1 MCLTILGGHCH
12 FDFLVHGNHLSLLS
26 PGFLNS
32 IAAHAASLKR
42 MRKWQWVC
50 DKWGFSTLSS
60 MLCLPGFITIFLF
73 TLDCAEHFM
82 NIKQSFGSYVTSS
95 LIRWGFKMWVHLQTR
110 SIIFVYPSTW
120 ILYTIPGDL
129 TLRHVYLNPE
139 ASLALSH
146 SFWVSELFSMW
157 MVKVL
162 LLKARQFC
170 ESNVAV
176 PLWRRA
182 GLTQRENSTSWGS
195 NGGENWCEQKKLN
208 LSTLSNYWTF
218 KVHITGSFRSLLN
231 ITFLY

>member
-12 FDFLVHGNHLSLLS
+12 FDFLVHGNHLSPLS

-110 SIIFVYPSTW
+110 SIIFVYPSTFGFLHYPRGFNAAACIFKSW
-120 ILYTIPGDL
+120 GISCSLSQFLSVWAFQHVDGEGIAFKSETILWVKCCRTLVKTCRAYTERKLYLLGVEWRRKL
-129 TLRHVYLNPE
+129 MWAKKVKSLNP
-139 ASLALSH
+139 
-146 SFWVSELFSMW
+146 
-157 MVKVL
+157 
-162 LLKARQFC
+162 Q
-170 ESNVAV
+170 
-176 PLWRRA
+176 
-182 GLTQRENSTSWGS
+182 
-195 NGGENWCEQKKLN
+195 
-208 LSTLSNYWTF
+208 
-218 KVHITGSFRSLLN
+218 
-231 ITFLY
+231 